1 MVKNNKPYSKKKNE
15 RYTVVLGRLL
25 RQISFISNCRK
36 VATSPNLLLLD
47 EPTNDLD
54 IETLRAL
61 EDAVLEFAGCV
72 IVVSHDRFFMD
83 RLCTHILSFEGESN
97 MTFFEGNFNDY
108 EDDKKRRLGEAAV
121 IPQRVKYRKFST

>member
-1 MVKNNKPYSKKKNE
+1 MFDPSIVLDKVGTLSGGQKN
-15 RYTVVLGRLL
+15 RLKL
-25 RQISFISNCRK
+25 AKILADPKTCLI
-36 VATSPNLLLLD
+36 LD

-61 EDAVLEFAGCV
+61 EDAVLKFAGCV

-97 MTFFEGNFNDY
+97 ITFFEGNFNDY
-108 EDDKKRRLGEAAV
+108 EEDKKRRLGNTAV